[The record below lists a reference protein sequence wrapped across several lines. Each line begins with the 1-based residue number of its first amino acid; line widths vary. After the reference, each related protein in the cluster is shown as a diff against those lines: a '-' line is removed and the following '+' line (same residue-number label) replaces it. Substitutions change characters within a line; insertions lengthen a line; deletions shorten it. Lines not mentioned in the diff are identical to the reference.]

1 MLENRKEARLH
12 QDMWFA
18 LSGSAF
24 KTKVVDQQDSFTVLR
39 LPRQDI
45 RSGDGG
51 EDIPQTANESVGKE
65 QPEDEMSEHFVV
77 WELIDAWQEY
87 S

>member
-1 MLENRKEARLH
+1 MLENRKETRLH

-24 KTKVVDQQDSFTVLR
+24 KTKIIDQQDSFTALR

-45 RSGDGG
+45 RSRDGG
-51 EDIPQTANESVGKE
+51 GDIPQTADESAGKAL
-65 QPEDEMSEHFVV
+65 PEDEMSEHFVV